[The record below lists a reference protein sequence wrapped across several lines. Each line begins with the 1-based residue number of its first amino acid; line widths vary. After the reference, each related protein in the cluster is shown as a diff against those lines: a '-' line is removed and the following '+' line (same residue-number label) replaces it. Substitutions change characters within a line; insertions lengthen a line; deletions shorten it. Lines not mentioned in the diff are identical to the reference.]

1 MGTLGR
7 YSSSPRHYMS
17 VGTCDAAT
25 RPLKR
30 KQPEPPPAELYFI
43 APTTEQRGRN
53 GDMEKK
59 LEGMLSS
66 SHTFQQ
72 WLSVHLT
79 ASSSAVPVP
88 ASTDAPPATSTSA
101 AASKIRAVL
110 EELEIRHSLE
120 HFHLKIHNSFDFEQR
135 RPLAGCRLT
144 VIAGG
149 GRDGGPHAAS
159 SCMSCDLSCPLAV
172 GVGAQVSDDVTSAD
186 SLLSESAYS
195 RVWIDAKA
203 RPMLVFTPVRHVE
216 RLSEL
221 DDCELHDL
229 LHCIHAA
236 LNARGLHRFNCA
248 IVNHGNFRNH
258 AHLHVKLRFSP
269 HVFASAVR
277 KWTPEEQQKI
287 ERIRE
292 FAAKAEKQCRQDGAQ
307 GKVEE

>member
-1 MGTLGR
+1 MLAAAAGAA
-7 YSSSPRHYMS
+7 
-17 VGTCDAAT
+17 DAAT

-59 LEGMLSS
+59 LEGMLSR

-79 ASSSAVPVP
+79 ASLSADPVP
-88 ASTDAPPATSTSA
+88 AVTGAPPSPAATSTSA

-120 HFHLKIHNSFDFEQR
+120 HFHLKIHNSYDFEQR

-144 VIAGG
+144 VIAGSG
-149 GRDGGPHAAS
+149 HDGGPHAAS

-186 SLLSESAYS
+186 SLLSESAHT
-195 RVWIDAKA
+195 RVWIDAKG
-203 RPMLVFTPVRHVE
+203 RPMLVFTPVRHAE

-236 LNARGLHRFNCA
+236 LNTRGLHRFNCA

-269 HVFASAVR
+269 HVFDSAVK
-277 KWTPEEQQKI
+277 KWTSEEQQKI
-287 ERIRE
+287 ERIRA
-292 FAAKAEKQCRQDGAQ
+292 FAAKSEKQRRQDGAQ

>member
-1 MGTLGR
+1 MLAAAAGAA
-7 YSSSPRHYMS
+7 
-17 VGTCDAAT
+17 DAAT

-30 KQPEPPPAELYFI
+30 KQPEPPLAAELCFI
-43 APTTEQRGRN
+43 APATEQRGRN
-53 GDMEKK
+53 GDTEKK

-72 WLSVHLT
+72 WLSIHLT
-79 ASSSAVPVP
+79 ASSFAHPLPSSAG
-88 ASTDAPPATSTSA
+88 APPLSPPTSSDSA
-101 AASKIRAVL
+101 AARKIRAVL
-110 EELEIRHSLE
+110 GELEVRHSLE
-120 HFHLKIHNSFDFEQR
+120 HFHLKIHNSFDHEQR

-144 VIAGG
+144 VIAGS

-159 SCMSCDLSCPLAV
+159 SCMSCDLSCSLAV
-172 GVGAQVSDDVTSAD
+172 GVGVQLSDDVTSAD
-186 SLLSESAYS
+186 SLLSESAHT
-195 RVWIDAKA
+195 RVWIDAKG

-236 LNARGLHRFNCA
+236 LNTRGLHRFNCA

-269 HVFASAVR
+269 HVFDGAVS
-277 KWTPEEQQKI
+277 KWTLEERQKI
-287 ERIRE
+287 DRIRA
-292 FAAKAEKQCRQDGAQ
+292 FAAKAEKQRRQDGVQ
-307 GKVEE
+307 GNVEE

>member
-1 MGTLGR
+1 
-7 YSSSPRHYMS
+7 MS
-17 VGTCDAAT
+17 AGGDAEAT
-25 RPLKR
+25 RSLKR
-30 KQPEPPPAELYFI
+30 KQPEPPPAAELYFI
-43 APTTEQRGRN
+43 APATEKRGRN

-66 SHTFQQ
+66 THTFQQ

-79 ASSSAVPVP
+79 ASSSAEPVP
-88 ASTDAPPATSTSA
+88 SAAGAPPSPAATCTSA

-110 EELEIRHSLE
+110 GELEVRHSLE

-144 VIAGG
+144 VITGSG
-149 GRDGGPHAAS
+149 HDGGPHAAS
-159 SCMSCDLSCPLAV
+159 SCMSCDLSCSLAV
-172 GVGAQVSDDVTSAD
+172 GVGVQLSDDITSAD
-186 SLLSESAYS
+186 SLLSESAHT
-195 RVWIDAKA
+195 RVWIDAKG

-236 LNARGLHRFNCA
+236 LNTRGLHRFNCA

-277 KWTPEEQQKI
+277 KWTPEEQQNI
-287 ERIRE
+287 ERIRA
-292 FAAKAEKQCRQDGAQ
+292 FAAKPRRTNSVGRMVHRERWRSNGRW
-307 GKVEE
+307 V